1 MKIAHIADVH
11 IRGFQRHEEYRESFA
26 ELCRSLAVEK
36 PDIILLVGDIVHSK
50 THNITPELIELTTW
64 FFKSLAEVA
73 PVHMVL
79 GNHDGLIH
87 NKDRQDAITPIVS
100 AINSEDIR
108 LWKKS
113 GELLRDHCGEK
124 IAIHSFSCF
133 DEESWESVSPR
144 ESYTNIALY
153 HGSVN
158 KCLSD
163 QNVEMAGVSLSMFE
177 GFDFGIFGDIHKRQT
192 LDSAG
197 RFRYCGSLI
206 QQNFGEETDK
216 GYLMWDIKSRDDWSC
231 KFVKISNAYPFVTIE
246 SSTSSEEFES
256 IPRTAKVR
264 VIAKDK
270 NDPDV
275 ISIVKYLK
283 KDKKIA
289 DVIVRETETQ
299 LRTLQDAVLS
309 TGDVSHLDYFSEYV
323 SGNIQDPAMRE
334 RVVAEFKKYL
344 EQTDYAESRSVDH
357 WTLKS
362 LKFNNLF
369 CYGESNSIDFENL
382 SGITGI
388 FAKNRAGK
396 SSIVGSLCYSLFNEV
411 DRSLPRSHFII
422 NTDSDACDAEVTFS
436 ARGSDYVVKR
446 STTRVKTKKG
456 ESSTTN
462 VSLGRVSADGTVAM
476 DDEQRRETD
485 KIIRGIIGSPSDF
498 FESAVASQGQL
509 LNFLDHKSTSRKQIL
524 TKFLGLDAFERV
536 YELARSD
543 LSPVRH
549 LLKGDT
555 KISDLRAGIAE
566 SQSRITSLGSEAS
579 DVEARMI
586 ETKALLDQISG
597 ESLQH
602 ALKIQKSE
610 LSKSQRSDHN
620 EEKTA
625 LELSTRSLREQIA
638 DFTGKISKLDE
649 IACSNESKQALLD
662 IESFAQKENE
672 LKLSQKDLLHKKQVH
687 SSLVSS
693 CKILDEVPCGSQFSS
708 CQFKKDALSAKDK
721 ISDVENALGVLET
734 SIETARN
741 EIDSSRILALKEIID
756 RANRATD
763 LKKKISDQKKMA
775 ELQIKQ
781 NESQVETL
789 KRKIEALDKDI
800 IQGEIDTTVLD
811 SKKSLDGELGS
822 LAERK
827 NQIVR
832 EVSKAE
838 GAVERMLVELS
849 DLEKDYNRAKLLST
863 LIDNTSKH
871 GVQAQMV
878 KDYLPKING
887 YISDLVSSFF
897 DFSVELSLDPAS
909 GDLDIFFT
917 DAISRRQIESCSGME
932 KMISAI
938 AIRAALSRV
947 SRLPKPSIFVI
958 DEGFGALDENNLDM
972 CAKLLSSLKMHFRN
986 ILIISHIDEIKDN
999 VDHMIEITHERGKSY
1014 VRA

>member
-1 MKIAHIADVH
+1 MKIAHIADIH
-11 IRGFQRHEEYRESFA
+11 IRGFQRHDEYREIFEDLYKSM
-26 ELCRSLAVEK
+26 AVER

-50 THNITPELIELTTW
+50 THNITPELIEITTW
-64 FFKSLAEVA
+64 FFKQLAQIA

-87 NKDRQDAITPIVS
+87 NRDRQDAITPIVD
-100 AINSEDIR
+100 AINAENIR
-108 LWKKS
+108 LWKNS
-113 GELLRDHCGEK
+113 GEIFLSAEEK
-124 IAIHSFSCF
+124 ISIHSFSCF
-133 DEESWESVSPR
+133 DEEGWRAVVPR
-144 ESYTNIALY
+144 SDYTNIALF

-163 QNVEMAGVSLSMFE
+163 QNVEMAGVSLSTFD
-177 GFDFGIFGDIHKRQT
+177 GFDFGIFGDIHKRQV
-192 LDSAG
+192 LDSDG

-216 GYLMWDIKSRDDWSC
+216 GYLVWDIKSRDQWTC
-231 KFVKISNAYPFVTIE
+231 KFVKVENSYPFVTID
-246 SSTSSEEFES
+246 SSTSASDFEA

-275 ISIVKYLK
+275 ISIVKHLK

-299 LRTLQDAVLS
+299 LRTLQDTVLS
-309 TGDVSHLDYFSEYV
+309 TGGVSHLDYFSEYIT
-323 SGNIQDPAMRE
+323 GNIDDPAMRE
-334 RVVAEFKKYL
+334 TVVAEFKKYL

-369 CYGESNSIDFENL
+369 CYGENNSIDFEKL
-382 SGITGI
+382 DGITGI

-396 SSIVGSLCYSLFNEV
+396 SSIVGSLSYSLFNEV

-422 NTDSDACDAEVTFS
+422 NSDSDACDAEVCFS
-436 ARGSDYVVKR
+436 ARGNDYLVKR
-446 STTRVKTKKG
+446 TTTRVKTKKG

-462 VSLGRVSADGTVAM
+462 VSLGRVSQSGAVTM

-498 FESAVASQGQL
+498 FESAVASQGQI

-536 YELARSD
+536 YELARAD

-555 KISDLRAGIAE
+555 KISDLRTGIFELQTKIEVLLKE
-566 SQSRITSLGSEAS
+566 SSELES
-579 DVEARMI
+579 KEIDLQ
-586 ETKALLDQISG
+586 KSLDQISG
-597 ESLQH
+597 ESLQN

-610 LSKSQRSDHN
+610 IAKNQRD
-620 EEKTA
+620 
-625 LELSTRSLREQIA
+625 EQIKEIQLLVQA
-638 DFTGKISKLDE
+638 TKDLQDQMLDLASKLLKLDE
-649 IACSNESKQALLD
+649 IADSAEAKSASLE
-662 IESFAQKENE
+662 IESFSKKEND
-672 LKLSQKDLLHKKQVH
+672 LKLSERDLSHKKQLH
-687 SSLVSS
+687 GSLISS
-693 CKILDEVPCGSQFSS
+693 CKILEEVPCGDQFSA
-708 CQFKKDALSAKDK
+708 CQFKKDAISARDKLSSSTDTLARLESAITSARAEIDASRISQLRDIVDK
-721 ISDVENALGVLET
+721 ASRASELRKKITVQKSVLEH
-734 SIETARN
+734 
-741 EIDSSRILALKEIID
+741 
-756 RANRATD
+756 
-763 LKKKISDQKKMA
+763 QV
-775 ELQIKQ
+775 KQ
-781 NESQVETL
+781 NESQVT
-789 KRKIEALDKDI
+789 KAKTKIEALENDI
-800 IQGEIDTTVLD
+800 IQGELDTSVLD
-811 SKKSLDGELGS
+811 SKRSLDGEIATLS
-822 LAERK
+822 ERR
-827 NQIVR
+827 NQIIR
-832 EVSKAE
+832 DISKSE
-838 GAVERMLVELS
+838 GSVERMQVELAE
-849 DLEKDYNRAKLLST
+849 LEKDYNRAKLLST

-887 YISDLVSSFF
+887 YISDLVSPFF
-897 DFSVELSLDPAS
+897 DFSVELSLDPTN

-947 SRLPKPSIFVI
+947 SRLPKPSIFII

-972 CAKLLSSLKMHFRN
+972 CSKLLASLKMHFKN
-986 ILIISHIDEIKDN
+986 ILIISHIDEIKDS
-999 VDHMIEITHERGKSY
+999 VDHMIEITHERGRSY
-1014 VRA
+1014 VRS

>member
-1 MKIAHIADVH
+1 MKIAHIADIH
-11 IRGFQRHEEYRESFA
+11 IRGFQRHEEYRESFTS
-26 ELCRSLAVEK
+26 LCQSLSVES
-36 PDIILLVGDIVHSK
+36 PDVILLVGDIVHSK

-64 FFKSLAEVA
+64 FFKSLAEIA

-87 NKDRQDAITPIVS
+87 NKDRQDAITPIVD
-100 AINSEDIR
+100 AINSKNIC

-113 GELLRDHCGEK
+113 GEILSDVGGEK
-124 IAIHSFSCF
+124 ISIHSFSCF

-144 ESYTNIALY
+144 DGYTNIALF

-163 QNVEMAGVSLSMFE
+163 QNVEMSGVSMSMFE
-177 GFDFGIFGDIHKRQT
+177 GFDFGIFGDIHKRQS
-192 LDSAG
+192 LDGAG

-206 QQNFGEETDK
+206 QQNFGEENDK
-216 GYLMWDIKSRDDWSC
+216 GYLLWDIKDRDDWAC
-231 KFVKISNAYPFVTIE
+231 KFVRIDNSYPFVTIDAG
-246 SSTSSEEFES
+246 TSSSDFEL

-283 KDKKIA
+283 KDKKVA

-299 LRTLQDAVLS
+299 LRTLQDTVLS
-309 TGDVSHLDYFSEYV
+309 TGDVSHLDYFGEYV
-323 SGNIQDPAMRE
+323 SSNIQDPAMRE

-369 CYGESNSIDFENL
+369 CYGENNLIDFESL
-382 SGITGI
+382 DGITGI

-422 NTDSDACDAEVTFS
+422 NTDSEACDAEVTFS

-536 YELARSD
+536 YELARTD
-543 LSPVRH
+543 LSPIRH

-555 KISDLRAGIAE
+555 KISDLRSGISE
-566 SQSRITSLGSEAS
+566 SQTRISSLSIEADIIKSKTSEVKS
-579 DVEARMI
+579 
-586 ETKALLDQISG
+586 LLDQISG
-597 ESLQH
+597 DSLQQ

-610 LSKSQRSDHN
+610 ISKSQRADHSR
-620 EEKTA
+620 EKA
-625 LELSTRSLREQIA
+625 ELEKLTRDLRIQLDDFSTKL
-638 DFTGKISKLDE
+638 SKLNE
-649 IACSNESKQALLD
+649 IVESNESKQALLD
-662 IESFAQKENE
+662 IESFSQKEND
-672 LKLSQKDLLHKKQVH
+672 LKLSQKDLLHKKQLH

-708 CQFKKDALSAKDK
+708 CQFKKDALTARDK
-721 ISDVENALGVLET
+721 IEDVESTLTVL
-734 SIETARN
+734 SAAIESARN
-741 EIDSSRILALKEIID
+741 EIDSSRVAALKEIID
-756 RANRATD
+756 RANRASD
-763 LKKKISDQKKMA
+763 LKKKITDQKRLA

-781 NESQVETL
+781 NESQISNLE
-789 KRKIEALDKDI
+789 RKIEALEGDI
-800 IQGEIDTTVLD
+800 IQGEIDTTILD
-811 SKKSLDGELGS
+811 NKKNLDVELGS
-822 LAERK
+822 LAERES
-827 NQIVR
+827 QIVR
-832 EVSKAE
+832 EASKTE
-838 GAVERMLVELS
+838 GSLERMLVELS

-887 YISDLVSSFF
+887 YISDLISPFF
-897 DFSVELSLDPAS
+897 DFSVELSLDPTS

-932 KMISAI
+932 KMISSI

-947 SRLPKPSIFVI
+947 SRLPKPSIFII

-1014 VRA
+1014 VRS